1 MAEFKPGVNPLF
13 LREEEL
19 RRGMEMLFYAS
30 RDLAV
35 RTDAAL
41 AEHGLG
47 RAHQR
52 SLYFV
57 GQHPGLIVSDLLA
70 LLGIT
75 KQSLSRVL
83 KKLVADGYLEQR
95 AGTRDRRQRRLFLTD
110 TGRALDDRL
119 TALQRALVARAYRS
133 AGAEA
138 VEGFRKVL
146 DGLIAGPRGTGGP
159 IGGGGGR

>member
-1 MAEFKPGVNPLF
+1 MADFKPGVNPLF

-30 RDLAV
+30 RDLAA

-41 AEHGLG
+41 AEQGLG

-52 SLYFV
+52 TLYFV
-57 GQHPGLIVSDLLA
+57 GQHPGLIVGDLLA

-83 KKLVADGYLEQR
+83 KKLIDDGFVEQR
-95 AGTRDRRQRRLFLTD
+95 AGTNDRRQRRLFLTD
-110 TGRALDDRL
+110 SGRALDDRL
-119 TALQRALVARAYRS
+119 TAIQRAIFARAYRN

-146 DGLIAGPRGTGGP
+146 DGLILGPRGGA
-159 IGGGGGR
+159 GR